1 MQPENGGGPPG
12 VRRDPVGGVGAS
24 RHQDIWNR
32 AEDAEIQVVSPLPA
46 ILAPQDSAKPW
57 PDEPTA
63 VPQPG
68 RPLRPVRQRD
78 CT

>member
-46 ILAPQDSAKPW
+46 ILAPRRSRNQTVGSGRHGVQRLRA
-57 PDEPTA
+57 PT
-63 VPQPG
+63 
-68 RPLRPVRQRD
+68 
-78 CT
+78 